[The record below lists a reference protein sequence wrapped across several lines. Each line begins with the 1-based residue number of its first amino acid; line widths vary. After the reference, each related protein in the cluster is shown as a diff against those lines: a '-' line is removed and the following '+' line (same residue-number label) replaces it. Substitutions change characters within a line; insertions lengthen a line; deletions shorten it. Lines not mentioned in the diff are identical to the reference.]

1 MSVLHTKK
9 CISLTTLLNVLFLL
23 GVFWIISLV
32 HTRRNCN
39 KWRKSL
45 FLPYCITKH
54 YNLCHQYTTSSLWKN
69 ATHTNTIYYTTTTR
83 NTIFQYFKSSVVAC
97 QRCKILMISTAPVNK
112 HHHKKYT
119 AYVATLQKWTPYS
132 RWIPLHK
139 LSKTDI

>member
-69 ATHTNTIYYTTTTR
+69 ATHTNTIHYTTTTR

-97 QRCKILMISTAPVNK
+97 QLVWINTITKNTLHMLLRYRHELHTVDEFHYTNCQRQISSWQ
-112 HHHKKYT
+112 YT
-119 AYVATLQKWTPYS
+119 F
-132 RWIPLHK
+132 
-139 LSKTDI
+139 